1 MATNNFLIDAAQ
13 SAGNIAKNA
22 WNKLQTIDDRQT
34 YENIFQSPY
43 LNPPFNPDG
52 QSTGLFNSRRAFP
65 LRLVAGGNITEDAIR
80 AHVLNK
86 DTDYGGGLK
95 GYKDESLDGYVP
107 QSDAVDGYHYRS
119 GKDFGKLATGD
130 SLPLGGVPALVAGHL
145 YQQAQGVLDGTW
157 GNNAYLQ
164 GVDNMHGMMA
174 SGKAPA
180 VQSLYDFGSNIHN
193 ILNPT
198 KVDINALGGPMVKG
212 NVQEVNPPTS
222 KPVGTSA
229 TALSQIQAN
238 IEAAKMKE
246 ESPTGGSINQTK
258 KTTASPVGMMS
269 SGPPRRSSRAG
280 RKKPAKTSYG
290 RRYGL

>member
-22 WNKLQTIDDRQT
+22 WDKLQTIDDRQT

-86 DTDYGGGLK
+86 NKDYGGGLK
-95 GYKDESLDGYVP
+95 GYRDESLDGYVP

-145 YQQAQGVLDGTW
+145 YQQAQGLFDGTW

-212 NVQEVNPPTS
+212 NVQEVNPIVEPTV
-222 KPVGTSA
+222 KPVEEPTVTKPINIPKYNTPQGPAGYTKPKRSYAQQASA
-229 TALSQIQAN
+229 VN
-238 IEAAKMKE
+238 RKAKSMGVK
-246 ESPTGGSINQTK
+246 SPI
-258 KTTASPVGMMS
+258 
-269 SGPPRRSSRAG
+269 RRSG
-280 RKKPAKTSYG
+280 NKYG
-290 RRYGL
+290 FGL